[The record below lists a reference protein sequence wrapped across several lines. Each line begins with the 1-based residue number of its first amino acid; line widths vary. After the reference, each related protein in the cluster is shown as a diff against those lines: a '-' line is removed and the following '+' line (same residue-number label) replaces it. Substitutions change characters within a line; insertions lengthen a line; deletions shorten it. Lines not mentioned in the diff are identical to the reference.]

1 MISDHLLF
9 AVLAGLLPLA
19 ISAFFISKHFAQNAA
34 IKRGEAPLARPVDY
48 GVFSVVWMFIP
59 CLFVAVAFTA
69 LEAIFPDSFDIP
81 APFKLTAYLV
91 VAALA
96 GVVCLKCFVR
106 PDFKARHSVEKVIEY
121 TLLIASLISIATTVG
136 IVISI
141 ILESLLFFAKVDA
154 MQFLFGTEW
163 DPSAAFE
170 ESKSGHTGKS
180 AAKFGSIPLF
190 WGSFYITMIA
200 LVVSIPIGLLSAIYL
215 SEFSSKRIRVFAKPT
230 LEILAGIPTVVY
242 GFFAAVTV
250 APLIKQLV
258 DSFNEA
264 SGWGIPVDASNAL
277 APGLVMGV
285 MLIPFISSLSD
296 DIINSIP
303 NALREGSL
311 ALGATESETVG
322 KVIVP
327 AAMPGIISAVILAF
341 SRAIG
346 ETMIVVMAAG
356 GNANISGNPLE
367 RMTTVTVKIVE
378 ALTGDTAFDSPKTL
392 VAFALALVLFV
403 ITLILNLVAVVTIR
417 KYKRI

>member
-1 MISDHLLF
+1 MIADHLIF
-9 AVLAGLLPLA
+9 SVLAGLLPLA
-19 ISAFFISKHFAQNAA
+19 ITAFFISKHFAQNAA
-34 IKRGEAPLARPVDY
+34 IRKGKKPLARPTDY
-48 GVFSVVWMFIP
+48 GVFSVIWMFIP
-59 CLFVAVAFTA
+59 CLFVAVLFTA
-69 LEAIFPDSFDIP
+69 LEKISPSTFLAL
-81 APFKLTAYLV
+81 APFRVVTYIV

-96 GVVCLKCFVR
+96 GVLCLKYFVR
-106 PDFKARHSVEKVIEY
+106 PDFRARHAVEKVIEY

-141 ILESLLFFAKVDA
+141 IVESLEFFAQVDA

-163 DPSAAFE
+163 DPSSAFE
-170 ESKSGHTGKS
+170 ESTKDTGEKSS
-180 AAKFGSIPLF
+180 AKFGSIPLF
-190 WGSFYITMIA
+190 WGSFYITLIA
-200 LVVSIPIGLLSAIYL
+200 LIVSIPIGLLSAIYL
-215 SEFSSKRIRVFAKPT
+215 SEFSSKRIRVMAKPT

-250 APLIKQLV
+250 APFITETV
-258 DSFNEA
+258 RSFNE
-264 SGWGIPVDASNAL
+264 SYGLDIPVDASNAL
-277 APGLVMGV
+277 APCLVMGI

-322 KVIVP
+322 KVIIP
-327 AAMPGIISAVILAF
+327 AALPGIISAVILAF

-356 GNANISGNPLE
+356 GNAHISGNPLE

-403 ITLILNLVAVVTIR
+403 ITLILNLIAVITIR

>member
-34 IKRGEAPLARPVDY
+34 IKRGETPLARPVDY

-59 CLFVAVAFTA
+59 CLFVAVAFTS
-69 LEAIFPDSFDIP
+69 LEAIFPDTFDIP

-96 GVVCLKCFVR
+96 GILCLKFFVR
-106 PDFKARHSVEKVIEY
+106 PDFKTRHSVEKVIEY

-258 DSFNEA
+258 DSFNVA
-264 SGWGIPVDASNAL
+264 SGWEIPVDASNAL

-403 ITLILNLVAVVTIR
+403 ITLILNLVAVITIR